1 MVNTLPHEDLRV
13 RANVYRLL
21 GGLFLTEP
29 TSEALDILRL
39 DETWEIFSIVAPAAN
54 LPQWRSLLISDG
66 LSLEAVRLE
75 YHRLFSVPTGPY
87 VFPYESCYSV
97 PEPPGPLMG
106 PATIAVVNAYAEA
119 GFMLS
124 PEFQDAPDHLGVEL
138 RFVAEL
144 LDREAQ
150 ALEEG
155 DASEADRFASLGSRF
170 CGEHLSLWLG
180 KVADRIRASGVSDFY
195 AGLSSLATGMV
206 AAECD
211 PAQLRRSD
219 P

>member
-1 MVNTLPHEDLRV
+1 MVNTLRQEDLRV

-29 TSEALDILRL
+29 AGDVLDVLRVG
-39 DETWEIFSIVAPAAN
+39 ETWEIFGIVAPSAN
-54 LPQWRSLLISDG
+54 LRQLRSLLTSDEF
-66 LSLEAVRLE
+66 SLEAVRLE

-106 PATIAVVNAYAEA
+106 PATVAVVNAYAEA
-119 GFMLS
+119 GFVLS
-124 PEFQDAPDHLGVEL
+124 PELQDAPDHLGVEL

-150 ALEEG
+150 ALEDG
-155 DASEADRFASLGSRF
+155 DASEADRFASLRSRF
-170 CGEHLSLWLG
+170 CGEHLSQWVG
-180 KVADRIRASGVSDFY
+180 KVADRIGASGVSGLY
-195 AGLSSLATGMV
+195 AGLSSLATEIV
-206 AAECD
+206 AAE
-211 PAQLRRSD
+211 
-219 P
+219 

>member
-1 MVNTLPHEDLRV
+1 MVNTLQQEDRRV

-29 TSEALDILRL
+29 TGDVLAVLGD
-39 DETWEIFSIVAPAAN
+39 DDTWEVFGALAPSAN
-54 LPQWRSLLISDG
+54 LTELRSLLASDQF
-66 LSLEAVRLE
+66 SLEAVRLE

-97 PEPPGPLMG
+97 PDPPGPLMG

-119 GFMLS
+119 GFEMS
-124 PEFQDAPDHLGVEL
+124 PEFQDAPDHLGVEF

-150 ALEEG
+150 ALEDG
-155 DASEADRFASLGSRF
+155 DAAEVARFVSLRSRF
-170 CGEHLSLWLG
+170 CDEHLSRWVG
-180 KVADRIRASGVSDFY
+180 RVSDRIAASRVSGFY
-195 AGLSSLATGMV
+195 SGLSSLAAAIV
-206 AAECD
+206 AGE
-211 PAQLRRSD
+211 
-219 P
+219 